1 MNSCATGRRIHGLWK
16 CFEMEGRIRGYG
28 AVTGSTDRRRW
39 RAQTAVGPRTGTA
52 TRSLRALMG
61 SGGFDTPTQSHP
73 LVAPSIKGVYKICLR
88 VFRRRRRIS
97 NLCASA
103 RRRRLQDFRSG
114 SAPTTG
120 VDAGRPSPSAVS
132 KILTNLS
139 IVKVRS

>member
-61 SGGFDTPTQSHP
+61 SGGFDTPTQSRP
-73 LVAPSIKGVYKICLR
+73 LELLRSRASTKFAFLLFREGDAYQIKICRRAPATIAPILGAAHLR
-88 VFRRRRRIS
+88 LLLWTRVVRGPARCRDSQRIS
-97 NLCASA
+97 
-103 RRRRLQDFRSG
+103 
-114 SAPTTG
+114 P
-120 VDAGRPSPSAVS
+120 
-132 KILTNLS
+132 
-139 IVKVRS
+139 